1 MVSRFLEGAGMGVM
15 GVAGAS
21 AIAPWFA
28 PEKRGFPLGIW
39 AMWVALAM
47 CICPVLYGY
56 VVDTLALPW
65 QTVWSVSYTHLDV
78 YKRQLVRGRQL
89 DKDLLST
96 KKVLYRPCSELPE
109 AMRAEVYDG
118 YFEDLGTYEVLFLDD
133 FEGFFDD
140 PEMGPMMCKLLLGER
155 LKRRLDTVITST
167 KPLSEYDLSD
177 FGGMLGD
184 FEEVTMEV
192 LDDAGLEEYV
202 RGLVEDYTEE
212 GKSPVLA
219 PEAIAYIAHDLGQ
232 TPTMIRKATH
242 FLMTQYELSLIHI

>member
-1 MVSRFLEGAGMGVM
+1 MCIRDSDK
-15 GVAGAS
+15 
-21 AIAPWFA
+21 
-28 PEKRGFPLGIW
+28 PEKIFLVGPKESGK
-39 AMWVALAM
+39 
-47 CICPVLYGY
+47 
-56 VVDTLALPW
+56 T
-65 QTVWSVSYTHLDV
+65 T
-78 YKRQLVRGRQL
+78 LVRGRQL

-184 FEEVTMEV
+184 FEEVTMEA

-212 GKSPVLA
+212 GKSPVLS

-242 FLMTQYELSLIHI
+242 FLMTQYERCV

>member
-1 MVSRFLEGAGMGVM
+1 MRMPLDEFVKTDGNREAFER
-15 GVAGAS
+15 
-21 AIAPWFA
+21 IANITQPHDK
-28 PEKRGFPLGIW
+28 PEKIFLVGPKESGK
-39 AMWVALAM
+39 
-47 CICPVLYGY
+47 
-56 VVDTLALPW
+56 T
-65 QTVWSVSYTHLDV
+65 T
-78 YKRQLVRGRQL
+78 LVRGRQL

-184 FEEVTMEV
+184 FEEVTMEA

-212 GKSPVLA
+212 VKSPVLS

-242 FLMTQYELSLIHI
+242 FLMTQYEGEPGAELSSAFVEQALA